1 MCIDRSKTK
10 TSLKNKIGMFLL
22 SDWTVPLM
30 WHHLSSLYLLVP
42 ARCPPRATQVALAV
56 YQEDWGKQDL
66 QIFELSIFL
75 LYFWALQSM
84 SPCRVSSPTRP
95 EIIPGSWLIGSRLR
109 QRVEWCFLQ
118 CNGIVMLMSCC
129 INPVVFSTPFQSII
143 IEQQS
148 KCIRVWY
155 LRTPGLETFV
165 KFCVPWIWYCNIWS
179 W

>member
-22 SDWTVPLM
+22 SDWTVPSM

-95 EIIPGSWLIGSRLR
+95 EIIPGSWLIGSRLC
-109 QRVEWCFLQ
+109 QRVEWCYPQ
-118 CNGIVMLMSCC
+118 CNSIVMSMACC
-129 INPVVFSTPFQSII
+129 INPVVFSM
-143 IEQQS
+143 
-148 KCIRVWY
+148 Y
-155 LRTPGLETFV
+155 LFRALLWGT
-165 KFCVPWIWYCNIWS
+165 I
-179 W
+179 